1 MYTVAIRAKEVSVKK
16 TLLILAFTVVFVFSI
31 AAQPQLPTRTQPEWA
46 FPVTNGALPAEP
58 AGPKTIPS
66 SKKQYTQQQIDDLN
80 APPDWLPDEHAPAPQ
95 IVKFGH
101 GDALACGACHLMS
114 GSGHPESAD
123 VTGQTPAYILR
134 QLEDFR
140 TQARKDSA
148 RMNGIVQGLSDEEM
162 HKAAEYFAT
171 LKPQIWTKVVEAAM
185 VPKTFVGGGRMRF
198 LSPDGGMEAIGN
210 RIITVPVD
218 QNLVTKR
225 DPHSGFTA
233 YVPPGSLAK
242 GKALV
247 ENGGTGRTIQCTIC
261 HGDNLQGLGNVPRIA
276 GLHPIYI
283 ARQLYLFKDG
293 FRNGPDAQL
302 MKKPVEKLTDDDIL
316 SLAAYV
322 ASLAPTTPKK

>member
-1 MYTVAIRAKEVSVKK
+1 MKK
-16 TLLILAFTVVFVFSI
+16 TFFILSLALVFSFVALSQI
-31 AAQPQLPTRTQPEWA
+31 PTRTQPDWA
-46 FPVTNGALPAEP
+46 FPVINGQLPAEP
-58 AGPKTIPS
+58 AGPKTIPN
-66 SKKQYTQQQIDDLN
+66 SKKQYTQQEIDNLN
-80 APPDWLPDEHAPAPQ
+80 APPDWFPEEHGQPPQ
-95 IVKFGH
+95 IVKYGH

-123 VTGQTPAYILR
+123 LTGHTAAYIIQ

-140 TQARKDSA
+140 VGARKDSA
-148 RMNGIVQGLSDEEM
+148 RMNGIVQGMSDEEIR
-162 HKAAEYFAT
+162 KAAEYFAAQ
-171 LKPQIWTKVVEAAM
+171 KPVLWTKVIEQAM
-185 VPKTFVGGGRMRF
+185 VPKTFVGAGRMRF
-198 LSPDGGMEAIGN
+198 VTAGGEMEPIGT
-210 RIITVPVD
+210 RIITIP
-218 QNLVTKR
+218 QEQERATRR

-242 GKALV
+242 GKALAD
-247 ENGGTGRTIQCTIC
+247 NGGNGRTVQCALC

-302 MKKPVEKLTDDDIL
+302 MKKPVEKLTDDDVV

-322 ASLAPTTPKK
+322 ASLPASRN

>member
-1 MYTVAIRAKEVSVKK
+1 MKK
-16 TLLILAFTVVFVFSI
+16 LFFILSSALILGFS
-31 AAQPQLPTRTQPEWA
+31 AAARPQLPTRTQPDWA
-46 FPVTNGALPAEP
+46 FPVINGQLPPEP
-58 AGPKTIPS
+58 AGPKTIPN
-66 SKKQYTQQQIDDLN
+66 SKRQFTQQQIDDLN
-80 APPDWLPDEHAPAPQ
+80 AAPDWFPEEHAPAPQ

-123 VTGQTPAYILR
+123 LTGFTAAYILQ

-148 RMNGIVQGLSDEEM
+148 RMNGIVQGMSDEEM
-162 HKAAEYFAT
+162 KKAADYFAA
-171 LKPQIWTKVVEAAM
+171 LKPQVWTKVTEAAM
-185 VPKTFVGGGRMRF
+185 VPKTFVGAGRMRF
-198 LSPDGGMEAIGN
+198 VTADGGMEPIGN
-210 RIITVPVD
+210 RIITLP
-218 QNLVTKR
+218 QEQERATRR

-233 YVPPGSLAK
+233 YVPPGSIAK

-247 ENGGTGRTIQCTIC
+247 DNGGNGRTLQCTIC

-276 GLHPIYI
+276 GVHPIYL

-302 MKKPVEKLTDDDIL
+302 MKKPVEKLTDDDIV
-316 SLAAYV
+316 SLAAYI
-322 ASLAPTTPKK
+322 ASLPPTK

>member
-1 MYTVAIRAKEVSVKK
+1 MRKTVSVLVFA
-16 TLLILAFTVVFVFSI
+16 LLFVLSI
-31 AAQPQLPTRTQPEWA
+31 AAQPQQPTRSVPDWA

-58 AGPKTIPS
+58 AGTRTVPDSKRTFPS
-66 SKKQYTQQQIDDLN
+66 TQIDDLLN
-80 APPDWLPDEHAPAPQ
+80 PPDWFPEEHAPAPQ

-123 VTGQTPAYILR
+123 LTGHSAAYIMT

-140 TQARKDSA
+140 TGARKDSA
-148 RMNGIVQGLSDEEM
+148 RMNGIVQGLSDDEM
-162 HKAAEYFAT
+162 RKASEWFAT
-171 LKPQIWTKVVEAAM
+171 LKPKVWTKVVEAAM

-198 LSPDGGMEAIGN
+198 LSPEGGMEPIGN
-210 RIITVPVD
+210 RIITVPLD
-218 QNLVTKR
+218 QSRVRNR
-225 DPHSGFTA
+225 DPHTGVTA

-247 ENGGTGRTIQCTIC
+247 DNGGSGKTIACAIC
-261 HGDNLQGLGNVPRIA
+261 HGDTLQGLGNVPRIA

-283 ARQLYLFKDG
+283 ARQLYLVKDG
-293 FRNGPDAQL
+293 FRNGPGAQL

-316 SLAAYV
+316 SISAYV
-322 ASLAPTTPKK
+322 ASLPPTK

>member
-1 MYTVAIRAKEVSVKK
+1 MKK
-16 TLLILAFTVVFVFSI
+16 TLFILAFAFVFAFSI
-31 AAQPQLPTRTQPEWA
+31 AAQPQLPTRTQPDWA
-46 FPVTNGALPAEP
+46 FHVINGQLPAEP
-58 AGPKTIPS
+58 AGPKTIPN
-66 SKKQYTQQQIDDLN
+66 SKRQFTQAQIDDLN
-80 APPDWLPDEHAPAPQ
+80 SPPDWFPEEHAPAPQ

-123 VTGQTPAYILR
+123 LTGFTPAYIMQ
-134 QLEDFR
+134 QLDDFR
-140 TQARKDSA
+140 TGARKDSA
-148 RMNGIVQGLSDEEM
+148 RMNGVVQGMSDDEM
-162 HKAAEYFAT
+162 RKASEWFAT
-171 LKPQIWTKVVEAAM
+171 LKPQVWTKVVEAAM
-185 VPKTFVGGGRMRF
+185 VPKTFVGAGRMRF
-198 LSPDGGMEAIGN
+198 VTADGGMEPIGN
-210 RIITVPVD
+210 RIITLP
-218 QNLVTKR
+218 QEQERATRR

-242 GKALV
+242 GDALAR
-247 ENGGTGRTIQCTIC
+247 NGGNGRTTQCTIC

-302 MKKPVEKLTDDDIL
+302 MKKPVEKLTDDDIV

-322 ASLAPTTPKK
+322 GSLPPTK